1 MDGGQPT
8 GAEPCSWP
16 RVATSRVTSRS
27 HAGGASGRG
36 GRPSHRCRS
45 ANRGCIVAITEC
57 ACACPPRS
65 RGASRGVRGRERGGP
80 TRSHPEPGRDPPQRR
95 RVLRGAPP
103 GEARPP
109 RAPRG
114 AVWLLVGRGVGRRR
128 GVEQRQLVGLITQRS
143 EVRILP
149 PLPSPCTHAP
159 HSHANPPSP
168 LPSYF
173 RQSSIPHQFDSPL
186 G

>member
-1 MDGGQPT
+1 
-8 GAEPCSWP
+8 
-16 RVATSRVTSRS
+16 
-27 HAGGASGRG
+27 GGASGRG

-159 HSHANPPSP
+159 HSHANPTPP
-168 LPSYF
+168 PRF
-173 RQSSIPHQFDSPL
+173 PPFNSSRERTSKEAELRRRLLVARFVEIRSKREGREEPREL
-186 G
+186 GV